1 MQGEGGRGEENHGNA
16 VLSPNVFEYH
26 DVATKAVTS

>member
-1 MQGEGGRGEENHGNA
+1 MQGERGGGENHGNA